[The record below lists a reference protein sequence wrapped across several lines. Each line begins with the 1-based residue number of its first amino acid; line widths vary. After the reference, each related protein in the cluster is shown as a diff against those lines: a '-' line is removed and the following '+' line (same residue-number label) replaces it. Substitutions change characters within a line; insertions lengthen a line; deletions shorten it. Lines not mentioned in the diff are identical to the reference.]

1 MPDGT
6 RLLAS
11 IEADR
16 RLTIVEVLLGEHV
29 KQCDR
34 RANMAQKL
42 LWIGVSTNIAV
53 LGTLLKLVLKL

>member
-1 MPDGT
+1 MPEDT
-6 RLLAS
+6 RIMAS

-16 RLTIVEVLLGEHV
+16 RLTIVEVLLAEHV

-42 LWIGVSTNIAV
+42 LWIGVGSNMAV
-53 LGTLLKLVLKL
+53 LGTLLKMVLHL